1 MSLTGKLSQ
10 TKTVQAVIRN
20 YSNMPATCVEL
31 NGLMTDDKVLFNQP
45 TNGSFRYDMKL
56 Y

>member
-10 TKTVQAVIRN
+10 TKTVQAVISN
-20 YSNMPATCVEL
+20 YCNMPATCVEI
-31 NGLMTDDKVLFNQP
+31 NGLMTDDKRAFQP